1 MDKSKYLERE
11 MAISLASQ
19 TTLDISG
26 KTKAQLKEYATSIGL
41 TVKSSLSKANTL
53 DVIHSSPEFIA
64 SEKQASVDAVDN
76 AILAFEAKY
85 KNDK

>member
-41 TVKSSLSKANTL
+41 TVKSSLSKVNML
-53 DVIHSSPEFIA
+53 DSIQSSPEFIA